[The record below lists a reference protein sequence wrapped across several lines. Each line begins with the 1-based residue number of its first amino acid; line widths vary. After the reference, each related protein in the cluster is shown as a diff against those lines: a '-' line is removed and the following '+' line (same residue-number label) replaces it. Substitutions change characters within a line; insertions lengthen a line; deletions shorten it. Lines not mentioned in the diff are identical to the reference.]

1 MTQQERDRLVALK
14 KADKKLITQKQAA
27 RRMGVSERQ
36 VRRLLGPEH
45 DPGSVLSH
53 DEARRVANDYT
64 IRFRGRLYQI
74 DRKAIVPRRPQSH
87 PQAVESP
94 YRDRPNDQPLRNH
107 RGRRSDVSRDG
118 LP

>member
-1 MTQQERDRLVALK
+1 MAQDRLVKGPRVAGAATIEQANAYLESEFLPWWNATLRVRPALPD
-14 KADKKLITQKQAA
+14 KAH
-27 RRMGVSERQ
+27 GP
-36 VRRLLGPEH
+36 LGPEH

-64 IRFRGRLYQI
+64 IRIRGRLYQI
-74 DRKAIVPRRPQSH
+74 DRKAIVPRRPRAT

-107 RGRRSDVSRDG
+107 RG
-118 LP
+118 